1 MLSIPQPRLYLDRM
15 GGIGFRTHVGRLW
28 VNLVAT
34 GRFIAFCRSPV
45 SAIQHDRARNLYQEN
60 PSYKY
65 DRTLLLLKPSLG
77 PQLLSSDG
85 LCSRLVKA
93 FAKRRCEA
101 PSSDVRSSTKVHSRL
116 SATSGVSDLCVNSCE
131 RLNDLLEARSSGSII
146 SHGMASAA
154 KTGRYCAFSSN
165 TSVGLTSNANR

>member
-93 FAKRRCEA
+93 FAKRRC
-101 PSSDVRSSTKVHSRL
+101 R
-116 SATSGVSDLCVNSCE
+116 
-131 RLNDLLEARSSGSII
+131 GSIERCTVFYKSPLKAVGDFGRI
-146 SHGMASAA
+146 GSLCKLLRASE
-154 KTGRYCAFSSN
+154 
-165 TSVGLTSNANR
+165 